1 MYFCETGMEVGKT
14 DLQDVEVS
22 EVGAT
27 GEEDLMTD
35 QVTTQP

>member
-1 MYFCETGMEVGKT
+1 MEVGKT
-14 DLQDVEVS
+14 DLQDEEVS

-35 QVTTQP
+35 QVRAQP